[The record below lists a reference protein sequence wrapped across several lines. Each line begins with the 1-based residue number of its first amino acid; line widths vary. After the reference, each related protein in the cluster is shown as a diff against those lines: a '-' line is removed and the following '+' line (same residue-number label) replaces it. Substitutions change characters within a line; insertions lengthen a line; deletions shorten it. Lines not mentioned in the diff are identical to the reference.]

1 MKPITA
7 WFWATAILCSGA
19 LGLARGELKAT
30 TLAKPMPVKV
40 TLAGTFENI
49 DGSLIRY
56 DAASLVIRTDKG
68 ERDLKWLGLTRL
80 TQYALRKQLVDPKSA
95 AEWRDLA
102 QLAMKLDMG
111 KEAEIAFANA
121 ARIDPASK
129 GNGVAMLSGTAPA
142 PAPAAAAPELVDVP
156 EVGAVSTT
164 PRLALRNATSKPGI
178 PAKGAK
184 YQKATPE
191 EHAEAIAYAEQRARI
206 VADGMHIKLE
216 TIKTA
221 HFIIFTNWDPLEY
234 RFLKTNC
241 ENAYSAVSRQFD
253 IPVTENVF
261 VGLLPVFMF
270 VTRDEFAKYANEY
283 DKLPVPADVSGYF
296 TQHADG
302 GGHMVMWKPIITK
315 TGVGQAEERWGHT
328 LTHEFTHAFISRY
341 RSNQWVPR
349 WLNEGLAE
357 VIASGPFPRS
367 YVHPYAKM
375 MAGKKFDFQA
385 LFDDKQM
392 PPGEMYPVMQTMV
405 EALIGEDRKA
415 FLKMFDDIK
424 DGMDPEAAMRK
435 NYKAGYADWE
445 KAWRNYAKNLPNN

>member
-1 MKPITA
+1 MRLM
-7 WFWATAILCSGA
+7 FYLFV
-19 LGLARGELKAT
+19 GLAIASTALLAPPARADLKPT
-30 TLAKPMPVKV
+30 TLAKPAPIKV
-40 TLAGTFENI
+40 TLAGTLENVT
-49 DGSLIRY
+49 GVLTRY
-56 DAASLVIRTDKG
+56 DANIILVKTDKG
-68 ERDLKWLGLTRL
+68 QREIKWSALTRL
-80 TQYALRKQLVDPKSA
+80 SQYALRKQLIDPNSA
-95 AEWRDLA
+95 ADWLDLA
-102 QLAMKLDMG
+102 QVATKLDMG
-111 KEAEIAFANA
+111 KEAEAAVENA

-129 GNGVAMLSGTAPA
+129 PKGVAIPGGSAA
-142 PAPAAAAPELVDVP
+142 AAAPAAAITPELVDVP
-156 EVGAVSTT
+156 EVGAV
-164 PRLALRNATSKPGI
+164 KPSFPG
-178 PAKGAK
+178 KGAQ
-184 YQKATPE
+184 YQKASPE
-191 EHAEAIAYAEQRARI
+191 QHAAAIAYAEQRAKI
-206 VADGMHIKLE
+206 VADGMHLKLE

-270 VTRDEFAKYANEY
+270 VTRDEFAKYAKEY
-283 DKLPVPADVSGYF
+283 DKLSMPADVSGYF

-302 GGHMVMWKPIITK
+302 SGHMVMWKPVITK
-315 TGVGQAEERWGHT
+315 GGVGEAEERWGHT

-341 RSNQWVPR
+341 RSNQWIPR
-349 WLNEGLAE
+349 WLNEGLAD

-367 YVHPYAKM
+367 YVHPYARM
-375 MAGKKFDFQA
+375 MAGKQFDFQA
-385 LFDDKQM
+385 LFDDKKM

-435 NYKAGYADWE
+435 NYKAGYQDWE
-445 KAWRNYAKNLPNN
+445 KAWRNYAKKLPND